1 MSENKFV
8 VNNEGNIFLDRDGS
22 TFLAMINYLRYDL
35 KDMPTFENKI

>member
-1 MSENKFV
+1 MSEYKCIK
-8 VNNEGNIFLDRDGS
+8 NNEGNIFIDRDGS